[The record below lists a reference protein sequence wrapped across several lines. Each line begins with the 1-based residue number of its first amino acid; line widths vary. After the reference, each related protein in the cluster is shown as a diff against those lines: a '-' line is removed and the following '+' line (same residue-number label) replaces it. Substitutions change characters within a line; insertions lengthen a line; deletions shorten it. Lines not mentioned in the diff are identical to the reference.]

1 LSDAGSE
8 LRPVAGAPGS
18 ETPGSGTPGP
28 ETPDPGTPKPEV
40 PVAADPGMP
49 EPETPAAGS
58 TDSATPKRRAP
69 KRRAPEPETPDPGP
83 VDLSQDSPDLTQD
96 ERAELARLRA
106 EVADLHGR
114 EAGLRQQEADLH
126 VREAELHDRE
136 AAVVSGARRHRVSW
150 RTPVATVLIV
160 LGCLLAPVSVVAVW
174 SANQVSDTNR
184 YIENIE
190 PLIHNPAVQGA
201 LTDKVTVAITSH
213 LNVVGYTN
221 QAAALLNSK
230 GLSRVAT
237 LLKTFGPSIASAVAG
252 FIHTQVS
259 KIVTS
264 PQFANTWIQVNRT
277 AHQTLV
283 RALSGQGGAISV
295 SNGNVVIDL
304 APFIAIVKQALVAR
318 GFSIVNSLPAIHPT
332 LTVFSSRTLVQ
343 AQTLYRLIND
353 LKIVLPILTLLLL
366 AAGVYIARGHRRAL
380 IAAGLGFAV
389 SMLVLGLGLLIF
401 RGIYLNSVPNST
413 LPSNA
418 AAAIFDTFV
427 RFIKDALRTLLVVG
441 LVVAIGAFFSGP
453 SVTAVRSR
461 EAVKSGFDWIRGAGE
476 RRGVSTGP
484 VGRWTF
490 AHRHALRI
498 GVVGLVA
505 LIFVFWGRP
514 TAEVVIWLAV
524 LLLVLLGLIELIGR
538 PPARPEVAGQP

>member
-1 LSDAGSE
+1 
-8 LRPVAGAPGS
+8 V
-18 ETPGSGTPGP
+18 
-28 ETPDPGTPKPEV
+28 
-40 PVAADPGMP
+40 
-49 EPETPAAGS
+49 ETPASEAPAPEAPDSAVPAPQAAEAGS
-58 TDSATPKRRAP
+58 A
-69 KRRAPEPETPDPGP
+69 
-83 VDLSQDSPDLTQD
+83 DLSQDQDSADLTQD

-106 EVADLHGR
+106 EVADLRSR
-114 EAGLRQQEADLH
+114 EAGLRQQEAGLRQQESDLH
-126 VREAELHDRE
+126 VREAELRDRE

-150 RTPVATVLIV
+150 RTPVASVLIV

-213 LNVVGYTN
+213 LNIVGYTN

-230 GLSRVAT
+230 GLSRVST

-264 PQFANTWIQVNRT
+264 PQFANTWIQVNTT
-277 AHQTLV
+277 AHAALV
-283 RALSGQGGAISV
+283 KALSGQGNSTVKI
-295 SNGNVVIDL
+295 SNGQVVIDL
-304 APFIAIVKQALVAR
+304 GPFIEIVKKALVAR
-318 GFSIVNSLPAIHPT
+318 GFTIINSLPAIHPT
-332 LTVFSSRTLVQ
+332 LALFSAKELVR

-380 IAAGLGFAV
+380 IAAGLGFAA

-401 RGIYLNSVPNST
+401 RGIYINSVPNNV
-413 LPSNA
+413 LPSDA

-427 RFIKDALRTLLVVG
+427 RFIKDALRTLLVLG

-461 EAVKSGFDWIRGAGE
+461 EAVKSGFEWIRGAGE
-476 RRGVSTGP
+476 RRGVTTGP
-484 VGRWTF
+484 VGRWTY
-490 AHRHALRI
+490 AHRHALRL
-498 GVVGLVA
+498 GALALVA

-538 PPARPEVAGQP
+538 PPARPEVASQP